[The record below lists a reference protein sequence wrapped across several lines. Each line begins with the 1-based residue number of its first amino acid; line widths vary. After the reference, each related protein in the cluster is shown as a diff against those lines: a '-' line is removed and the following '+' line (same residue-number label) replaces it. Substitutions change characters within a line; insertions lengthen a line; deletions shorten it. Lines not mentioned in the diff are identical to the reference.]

1 MKGMINMTR
10 LYDRLAMYSRG
21 DYYPMHMPGHKRNK
35 ALLSMVNPYEIDIT
49 EIPGFDNLHEPQ
61 GILLEL
67 SNRIS
72 SLYKAEKSYPLING
86 STGGILAGISAA
98 TNRGDAILVGRNCHK
113 SVYNGIALKELTPIY
128 LYPEYSTELSI
139 NCGISPQ
146 KVEEMLIAHKNIKAV
161 IITSPTYE
169 GIISDIRTISKLV
182 HSHGG
187 ILIVDEAHGA
197 HLGLDPRFPE
207 SAVTLGA
214 DIVIQSLHK
223 TLPSFTQ
230 TAVIHC
236 NNHKLFKRL
245 EKYLAIYQTSSP
257 SYVMMAGID
266 KCISLLE
273 EKGKDLFDDYYGK
286 LEEFYQTANQLKN
299 LKIVINEI
307 VGSNNIHKLDPSKIT
322 VLTKGVLFK
331 GQPLNG
337 HQLAEILLDKYHIIV
352 EMVAR
357 DYVLA
362 MTSIADTKEGFDR
375 FTNGLLDLDNELASA
390 SRSNHDNLIDTRQLF
405 RPLQAITPYRA
416 MELKTEAIDLQSCQ
430 GRISADIITIYP
442 PGIPLIVPG
451 ERINQEF
458 TDYIESSIKDGLTV
472 TGLMEDNKRIEV
484 IMHE

>member
-1 MKGMINMTR
+1 MSG
-10 LYDRLAMYSRG
+10 LYDKLAMYSRG

-35 ALLSMVNPYEIDIT
+35 ALVSMVNPYEIDIT
-49 EIPGFDNLHEPQ
+49 EIPGFDNLHDSQ
-61 GILLEL
+61 GVLLEL

-86 STGGILAGISAA
+86 STGGIIAGISAA
-98 TNRGDAILVGRNCHK
+98 TNRGDSVLLARNCHK
-113 SVYNGIALKELTPIY
+113 SVYHGIALKELAPIY
-128 LYPEYSTELSI
+128 IYPEFSTEESI
-139 NCGISPQ
+139 NCGISPE
-146 KVEEMLIAHKNIKAV
+146 KINKMLITHNNIKLV

-169 GIISDIRTISKLV
+169 GVVSDIKTISKVV
-182 HSHGG
+182 HNHGAV
-187 ILIVDEAHGA
+187 LLVDEAHGA
-197 HLGLDPRFPE
+197 HFGFDYRFPE

-236 NNHKLFKRL
+236 NNHKLCRSL

-273 EKGKDLFDDYYGK
+273 DRSKALFDDYYCR
-286 LEEFYQTANQLKN
+286 LEEFHQAVNQLNN
-299 LKIVINEI
+299 LKVISNEI
-307 VGSNNIHKLDPSKIT
+307 VGSNNILKLDPSKIT

-337 HQLAEILLDKYHIIV
+337 HQLGEILLDKYHIIV

-357 DYVLA
+357 DYILG
-362 MTSIADTKEGFDR
+362 MTSIADTNEGLER
-375 FTNGLLDLDNELASA
+375 FANGLIEIDKELTTDLISDRNKSI
-390 SRSNHDNLIDTRQLF
+390 NIIKPFQ
-405 RPLQAITPYRA
+405 PYQVMTPYNA
-416 MELKTEAIDLQSCQ
+416 MELETELIELQSCQ
-430 GRISADIITIYP
+430 GRISADIITLYP

-451 ERINQEF
+451 ERIDLGFIQ
-458 TDYIESSIKDGLTV
+458 YIEDSIKEGLTV
-472 TGLMEDNKRIEV
+472 TGLMEDNKMIEV
-484 IMHE
+484 IK